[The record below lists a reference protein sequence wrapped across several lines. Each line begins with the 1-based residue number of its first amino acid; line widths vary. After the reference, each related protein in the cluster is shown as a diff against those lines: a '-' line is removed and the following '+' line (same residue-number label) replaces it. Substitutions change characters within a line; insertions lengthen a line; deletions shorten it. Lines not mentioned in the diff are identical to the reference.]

1 MKELAEQKGNE
12 ITPLME
18 QQKKTKEVS
27 PDFSDNILR
36 ELSPQNLRNLYERAQ
51 RDLQE
56 FRAAFFLDRELT
68 PDILS
73 AGQLLDLD
81 PTTGDTGTK
90 EHPLRSVCAE
100 LLYIYKVT
108 PREAMDY
115 QQFLVKRLDDI
126 EYVIDEHFELIKDAL
141 RDILRERV
149 KREFKKK
156 MSNQLG
162 IR

>member
-1 MKELAEQKGNE
+1 M
-12 ITPLME
+12 
-18 QQKKTKEVS
+18 S

-162 IR
+162 IP